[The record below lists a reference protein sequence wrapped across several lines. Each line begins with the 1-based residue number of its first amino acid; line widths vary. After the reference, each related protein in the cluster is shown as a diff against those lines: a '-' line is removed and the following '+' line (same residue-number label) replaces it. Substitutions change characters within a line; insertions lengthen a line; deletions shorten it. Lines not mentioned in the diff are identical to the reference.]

1 VAFTA
6 AKGVD
11 GLDLDWCRA
20 PEVGLPRP
28 DALMYLE
35 LSLEEASRRGGFG
48 EERYETNEM
57 QRKVTEN
64 FEKMK
69 ENWWDIVDANRD
81 MDVIH
86 EEVVSIAM
94 AAVEKCQQGEPLKRL
109 WEK

>member
-1 VAFTA
+1 
-6 AKGVD
+6 
-11 GLDLDWCRA
+11 
-20 PEVGLPRP
+20 
-28 DALMYLE
+28 
-35 LSLEEASRRGGFG
+35 
-48 EERYETNEM
+48 
-57 QRKVTEN
+57 VTEN